1 MLTKKMLRRKLRLIF
16 MGFAIPALI
25 IGSLTG
31 CAADGVN
38 NGHRTNDQKSET
50 YGHDGYMGYSNSN
63 PNMPNKLT
71 FLNYD
76 SDRKLINQVLQPIE
90 GIKNSRVSFN
100 GEDLNVRIKANPS
113 LTDAEV
119 EALQAKAQQ
128 VVQLNMPRYHVKVKA
143 SR

>member
-25 IGSLTG
+25 IGSLAG
-31 CAADGVN
+31 CAA

-63 PNMPNKLT
+63 PNLPNKLT

-76 SDRKLINQVLQPIE
+76 SDRKLIGQVLQPIE

-100 GEDLNVRIKANPS
+100 GEELNVRITANS
-113 LTDAEV
+113 KLTDAEV
-119 EALQAKAQQ
+119 GALQAKAQQ
-128 VVQLNMPRYHVKVKA
+128 VVQYNMPRYHVNVKVT
-143 SR
+143 R